1 MQLNNQWILE
11 ETREE
16 IKIYL
21 ETYDNQDKNN
31 PKPRVCSKSSS
42 KREIYSNT
50 ILSQGNKKNLKQHK
64 LTSKTSQEGKN
75 RQSPKLAEGK
85 KS

>member
-31 PKPRVCSKSSS
+31 PKPMVCSKSSS

-64 LTSKTSQEGKN
+64 LTSKTSQEASRRKEIMKI
-75 RQSPKLAEGK
+75 RA
-85 KS
+85 